1 MRKHNLLSKQLKKQF
16 LSINNTLES
25 YFNSFK
31 SFKSN
36 FKKIKL
42 TTNNRVFLAI
52 GALIILTLSYFLLPT
67 IYNKNLIKLEIKIQ
81 IKKKYNI
88 DLKFDES
95 IKYGLLPRPHFS
107 AKNSRI
113 FNNGNEI
120 ANVENFKIFVS
131 FKNFLNINKV
141 ELKDLIFQKADF
153 NVYKEDLIFFQKLL
167 TIEPNENQIIFKNS
181 NLFFK
186 NNDEILFINKIFQS
200 KFFYD
205 SKNLENILYSKNE
218 IFNLPFKITIRNDK
232 FNKKILVKFNS
243 KKVRLNLDSEI
254 DYSEK
259 NINGI
264 LDLLFVSKSTL
275 LNYEVKKNSFNFQ
288 SDDLKYKY
296 DGKIDFKPFYFYAN
310 FEYEGLSLK
319 NLFKED
325 TILVDII
332 KSEILKNKNLNA
344 KIDLNIKNIT
354 NVDELKDLNLD
365 IGIDEGDIVL
375 SNSKIKWK
383 DDVEISLT
391 ESLLNFDKY
400 QINLVG
406 KIILKFKNLDNFYKS
421 FQIKKKNRKKIN
433 EVKLDFVY
441 NFTQETISFDNAKVD
456 NNSSEKLN
464 RYINDFNLNDK
475 RIFNKI
481 TLKNF
486 INNFFNAYA
495 G

>member
-1 MRKHNLLSKQLKKQF
+1 MNIAIIGYGTQGKK
-16 LSINNTLES
+16 
-25 YFNSFK
+25 
-31 SFKSN
+31 
-36 FKKIKL
+36 
-42 TTNNRVFLAI
+42 
-52 GALIILTLSYFLLPT
+52 
-67 IYNKNLIKLEIKIQ
+67 
-81 IKKKYNI
+81 
-88 DLKFDES
+88 
-95 IKYGLLPRPHFS
+95 
-107 AKNSRI
+107 
-113 FNNGNEI
+113 
-120 ANVENFKIFVS
+120 
-131 FKNFLNINKV
+131 
-141 ELKDLIFQKADF
+141 
-153 NVYKEDLIFFQKLL
+153 
-167 TIEPNENQIIFKNS
+167 
-181 NLFFK
+181 
-186 NNDEILFINKIFQS
+186 
-200 KFFYD
+200 
-205 SKNLENILYSKNE
+205 
-218 IFNLPFKITIRNDK
+218 RN
-232 FNKKILVKFNS
+232 
-243 KKVRLNLDSEI
+243 
-254 DYSEK
+254 
-259 NINGI
+259 
-264 LDLLFVSKSTL
+264 
-275 LNYEVKKNSFNFQ
+275 
-288 SDDLKYKY
+288 
-296 DGKIDFKPFYFYAN
+296 
-310 FEYEGLSLK
+310 
-319 NLFKED
+319 
-325 TILVDII
+325 
-332 KSEILKNKNLNA
+332 EILKNKNLNA